1 MIAWIGKISLLLLLV
16 VDASFDKSLK
26 VGVGNDEIYCLNEGT
41 MTDGKLSC
49 NDNKFVLVHTTYEVR
64 AIPDID
70 TLEALVRQKVKII
83 EPIPNDSTLNLHA
96 NLTPIFIESHPYFH
110 AQVDASNVSWIPPA
124 IPGLLDQPGALV
136 GPPLQSLR
144 KAANDPDESDL
155 DWSLP

>member
-1 MIAWIGKISLLLLLV
+1 MMTTWIGKISLLFLLV

-64 AIPDID
+64 TIPDID
-70 TLEALVRQKVKII
+70 TLEALVRQKV
-83 EPIPNDSTLNLHA
+83 PILFLSLRILLPNSIL
-96 NLTPIFIESHPYFH
+96 IFSH
-110 AQVDASNVSWIPPA
+110 QVDATNVSWIPPA
-124 IPGLLDQPGALV
+124 SPGLLDHPGTIM

-144 KAANDPDESDL
+144 KAANDADESDL